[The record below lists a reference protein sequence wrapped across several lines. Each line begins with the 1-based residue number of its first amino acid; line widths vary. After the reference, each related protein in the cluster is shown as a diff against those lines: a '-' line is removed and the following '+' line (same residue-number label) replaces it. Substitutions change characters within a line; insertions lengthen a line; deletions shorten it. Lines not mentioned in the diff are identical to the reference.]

1 MLLIPLP
8 PRVGA
13 FNKVYKKGLGCI
25 NAKKRNNYTS
35 SHLCLFSQPL
45 LSLFFL
51 CFFASLSEEE
61 RGIRR
66 DHNTPSSTPCK
77 FPKIIKIPF
86 QFEAMLVANNTFDLW
101 QKDIFFSAAEE
112 VQASADIMESAYR
125 TWVRQKR
132 EGVKSVDLDEL
143 CRELQTAL
151 GTAKWQLDEFQR
163 AVRLSYKNNI
173 NDVRTARHEQF
184 VSAISSQISAVESAL
199 KDYFSDEIQKPLR
212 WVNLDEEE
220 RDDLAMFLSGSVES
234 SKSTKESNIDNP
246 KFSYM
251 TSCKDV
257 NNHVVDVEPIEVLG
271 TSDGSSCQADKK
283 AGSRRTRVLQDV
295 ETLKITIDHDDEQ
308 KKLLMLNDVESTPK
322 DKGYV
327 WRPRSGNYWIN
338 QVFKRAAGS
347 QRQLQTSIHLH
358 RSCSFRLTLVLMLTI
373 FLLDIEECV
382 MLHDLADECHCFVD
396 DFNNVIRN
404 VLQLSMVLISKIKG
418 NTRGL
423 NEQDCQGVLSSEE
436 LDCRIS

>member
-1 MLLIPLP
+1 MPLLL
-8 PRVGA
+8 
-13 FNKVYKKGLGCI
+13 YKKKQL
-25 NAKKRNNYTS
+25 Y
-35 SHLCLFSQPL
+35 LFPISVCL
-45 LSLFFL
+45 LSTFAFSLLSFL
-51 CFFASLSEEE
+51 LRLSEEE

-66 DHNTPSSTPCK
+66 DHNTPSSTPCE

-143 CRELQTAL
+143 CREVQTAL

-163 AVRLSYKNNI
+163 AVILSYKNNY
-173 NDVRTARHEQF
+173 NDVRTKRHEQF
-184 VSAISSQISAVESAL
+184 VFAISSQISAVETAL
-199 KDYFSDEIQKPLR
+199 KDYFSDEIRKPLR
-212 WVNLDEEE
+212 WINLDEEE
-220 RDDLAMFLSGSVES
+220 RDDLAMFLSGSSES
-234 SKSTKESNIDNP
+234 SKSTKESNFDNP

-251 TSCKDV
+251 TNCKDV
-257 NNHVVDVEPIEVLG
+257 NNHVIDVEPIEVLG

-283 AGSRRTRVLQDV
+283 AGARRTRVPLDV

-308 KKLLMLNDVESTPK
+308 KKPLMMNDVESTPK
-322 DKGYV
+322 DKGHV

-373 FLLDIEECV
+373 FLLD
-382 MLHDLADECHCFVD
+382 
-396 DFNNVIRN
+396 DFNNAIRN
-404 VLQLSMVLISKIKG
+404 VLQLSMIYLVLISKIKG

-423 NEQDCQGVLSSEE
+423 NEQGCQGVLSYEE
-436 LDCRIS
+436 PDQDFMTSPANIQM